1 MCIISQHLAFE
12 QRFGVVADF
21 IYQAWSLPGASLQEK
36 RTFLKYVHFMQYRY
50 LQYGENM
57 RVSAIV

>member
-36 RTFLKYVHFMQYRY
+36 RTFL
-50 LQYGENM
+50 NM
-57 RVSAIV
+57 SIPCNTDICNTAKT